1 MFWFEIQN
9 DARVVYRMDPVSGS
23 DISPDLAQEV
33 QSGVGD
39 DILIYESCLLY
50 NNTEN
55 NTVLWVCVVVL
66 RRRLGT
72 LVMLF
77 TLH

>member
-1 MFWFEIQN
+1 M
-9 DARVVYRMDPVSGS
+9 SGS

-55 NTVLWVCVVVL
+55 NTVL
-66 RRRLGT
+66 
-72 LVMLF
+72 
-77 TLH
+77 